1 MIIDFLTY
9 NLKKKLAHE
18 VERAESAET
27 ALKID
32 SFAGANWNASGKT
45 IDFYNGYGDMIDSI
59 DASDFIIDGMIEN
72 VTLSGTVLTITF
84 NTDAGKQDIVIDLST
99 IIDTDLADRVDEI
112 EEVTAIALNEL
123 HDDVLELSGNSA
135 NYITSADTV
144 NFITSA
150 DTANFVTSGD
160 FQTALDSKQDVLSA
174 GTNVTITDNVISVNI
189 DTSNFVLTNDL
200 RTLEEVLST
209 AINNLNSRLTALENA

>member
-9 NLKKKLAHE
+9 NLKKKLAQE

-32 SFAGANWNASGKT
+32 SFAGANYDASGKT

-72 VTLSGTVLTITF
+72 VTLSGTDLTITF

-99 IIDTDLADRVDEI
+99 IIDTDLADRVDDI

-123 HDDVLELSGNSA
+123 HDDVVTLSG
-135 NYITSADTV
+135 
-144 NFITSA
+144 
-150 DTANFVTSGD
+150 
-160 FQTALDSKQDVLSA
+160 QLDSKQDVLSA

>member
-9 NLKKKLAHE
+9 NLKKKLAQE

-27 ALKID
+27 ALKSD
-32 SFAGANWNASGKT
+32 TFASANYDASGKT
-45 IDFYNGYGDMIDSI
+45 IDFYNGFGDMIDSI

-72 VTLSGTVLTITF
+72 VTLSGTDLTITF

-123 HDDVLELSGNSA
+123 HDDVVTLSG
-135 NYITSADTV
+135 
-144 NFITSA
+144 
-150 DTANFVTSGD
+150 
-160 FQTALDSKQDVLSA
+160 QLDSKQDVLSA